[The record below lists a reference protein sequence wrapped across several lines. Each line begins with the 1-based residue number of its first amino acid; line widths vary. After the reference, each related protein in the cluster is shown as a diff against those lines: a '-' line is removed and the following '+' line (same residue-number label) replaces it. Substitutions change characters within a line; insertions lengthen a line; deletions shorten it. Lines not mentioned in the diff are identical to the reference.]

1 MDQEALVLQRPEKSL
16 PPRPLQSQPLP
27 LTAPLPITA
36 PLPAIPLVTVQ
47 QLAVVL
53 PPLLALISGDVPVCS
68 RIFSEQAGIE
78 DRGLHAI
85 GLLHN
90 YWVKATT

>member
-27 LTAPLPITA
+27 ITA
-36 PLPAIPLVTVQ
+36 PLPVIPLVTVQ

-68 RIFSEQAGIE
+68 RILSEQAGIE